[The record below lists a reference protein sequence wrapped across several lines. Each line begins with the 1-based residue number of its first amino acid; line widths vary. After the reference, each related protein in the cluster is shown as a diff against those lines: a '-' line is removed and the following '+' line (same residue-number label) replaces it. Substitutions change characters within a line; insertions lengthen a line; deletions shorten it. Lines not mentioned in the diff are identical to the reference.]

1 MHSVG
6 RTTEPGEPAR
16 GVVAQA
22 EPAAAPM
29 AALGNRALATMAAQ
43 AAAPAAAPV
52 VVARPAS
59 ASLSLDDPGFNP
71 TTRAHDLLRAVD
83 SEQYT
88 FAVKNSGGT
97 FGGMVEDVDAER
109 RKIDFPAAVTALDG
123 LTASQVKRVEEV
135 FFAFEKKT
143 TLRDDLFGTGQSG
156 RRADLTKDQVARLE
170 ALLAGTKAE
179 PLDPDVMAELRR
191 YPPEIAGPL
200 KADLETRADAGP
212 ALHRHQAEAAELHQ
226 LLASELD
233 EGKRER
239 VMAMHRRPATEID
252 ALDASYAQA
261 YGPAALTYDLNLRLK
276 GLQLMRMTELRE
288 GNFAQADACA
298 IEDKR
303 RRIEEL
309 NKQDSKFDDILPGG
323 LVVGYDVMREERK
336 KEKQKLTGD
345 IQAIVEL
352 NKREALADAPN
363 SGKSAGQAVSER
375 LRTILDQ
382 QDGEAGTTLGAEL
395 GRTLAK
401 EDAAVLAAATDPWN
415 NTNTANLVRA
425 AAAQLA
431 ADEKAGATSAKRV
444 IETLKGF
451 RDLAQHDLTA
461 QVYDPRVPAEQKLA
475 LQRDGEGAITRLAQ
489 QYVEEYKAE
498 YTKLAGEGAR
508 SYDEIMHSADDADET
523 YIKDLSYGG
532 GRTSDLG
539 ELEHAM
545 GKKDVD
551 AVKTL
556 LRKQPSREKVDELV
570 AAYDKLGDGH
580 DLRRELFGA
589 DQLGRTATPE
599 LAQLGSSMFVRGGLV
614 SGRDAAQVAEQLIK
628 PGAAGMKGQDE
639 ARWIV
644 KGGLTEY
651 GVTMDHRGVTGRLRE
666 IGDDPE
672 TERLLERTR
681 DDLAAL
687 GRQFEA
693 ETDPAKR
700 ERLVAEMRRLRA
712 TLTGDADAYEKDN
725 ERVLGEIRSALSFA
739 VSIALAVLIPGAGAG
754 IAAFLQTAALN
765 IAATVASNFV
775 IKMGDYS
782 LADLKADVLG
792 GALGAGG
799 AKFGEELMGR
809 VAAAVMRPAAE
820 ATAETAGKLG
830 VKTALAHEVVA
841 IAGAGEKTVIAVSEF
856 EIKTAGQVASKS
868 IVETGA
874 REVGGFFGGIYGP
887 KFMTGDFGLSV
898 DEVLKALAA
907 TAAGKAAHRNKAAA
921 KEEPV
926 AAEEQVKPD
935 TEEAAPKP
943 AEETAGAL
951 PAGGEFVPEPAPP
964 AADAFGPRS
973 PKEMLLDSGIPPAS
987 AKGFQDVADVFNVV
1001 LKVRPTNTASLPV
1014 LEAGGVAKPELI
1026 KAKTVNR
1033 ADQLIGAPPDGL
1045 GKVGFFE
1052 PRMPSEPILASLKP
1066 EARTAVQERFQQ
1078 RLEEFH
1084 HYQEEYGKLA
1094 EQGLLKITDGVLQ
1107 IADPRTGEFR
1117 DIGGDHDIF
1126 EITNSDG
1133 TPLHPDVRRALVN
1146 QLRSMGINVEHPD
1159 HVSWPADS
1167 PKTFDEKA
1175 YQKIVDQHTTD
1186 EALVAFVPKSQPRHV
1201 MAGDVVTGPP
1211 RTEGVGDRFLPASS
1225 GHATEP
1231 GPAGPTR
1238 PGETDFSVDPR
1249 HATADEI
1256 AAAKQRAAAGELAAG
1271 EREPAAMRPAG
1282 SQNRSTGG
1290 PPDALNTRIAGRL
1303 LEVRAEWPNL
1313 TRQARAERL
1322 VLAVAFEIQNTG
1334 CPFPKVRII
1343 GGENSYFHPDSWLID
1358 LGRPAMATDNPSA
1371 AQFAEICD
1379 HVRHEWEHAILEFRV
1394 ARRESRLTGESIQ
1407 DLAARL
1413 GMDPGAVQRA
1423 QEANAAPGRFE
1434 AIDGTPL
1441 DFQARLINESLR
1453 GVGRRDRNNVL
1464 SQLTATEKA
1473 LARART
1479 MSGPAGQVAIQNA
1492 ERLYH
1497 RAHERYMS
1505 LPDEMFAWDAG
1516 RQVQEIVRKH
1526 HDLAADMAAAHNEL
1540 AARDTALEEA
1550 LAAGQA
1556 GTALDRLQQA
1566 VDRAED
1572 RLDQLV
1578 STLARRTGR

>member
-22 EPAAAPM
+22 EPAAVPM
-29 AALGNRALATMAAQ
+29 AAMGNRALAALAAQ
-43 AAAPAAAPV
+43 AAAGPVVAAPV

-71 TTRAHDLLRAVD
+71 TTRAHDLLRAID

-88 FAVKNSGGT
+88 FAMKNSGGT
-97 FGGMVEDVDAER
+97 FGGMVEDVEAER
-109 RKIDFPAAVTALDG
+109 RKIDFPAVLTALDG

-135 FFAFEKKT
+135 FFEFEKNT
-143 TLRDDLFGTGQSG
+143 TLRDDLFGSGQSG

-170 ALLAGTKAE
+170 AVLAGTKAE

-200 KADLETRADAGP
+200 KADLEARADAGP
-212 ALHRHQAEAAELHQ
+212 ALRRHQAEAAELHQ

-233 EGKRER
+233 EAKRER
-239 VMAMHRRPATEID
+239 VMTMHRRPATEID

-261 YGPAALTYDLNLRLK
+261 YGATALTYDLNLRLK
-276 GLQLMRMTELRE
+276 GLQLMRMTELRA
-288 GNFAQADACA
+288 GNLAQADACA

-303 RRIEEL
+303 RRLEEL
-309 NKQDSKFDDILPGG
+309 NQQDSKFDDILPGG
-323 LVVGYDVMREERK
+323 LAVGYDVLREERK

-352 NKREALADAPN
+352 NKREALADAAN
-363 SGKSAGQAVSER
+363 SGKGAGQAVAER

-395 GRTLAK
+395 ARTLAK
-401 EDAAVLAAATDPWN
+401 EDAEVLAAATDPWN
-415 NTNTANLVRA
+415 TTNTANLVRA

-431 ADEKAGATSAKRV
+431 ADEKAGATSAKKV

-489 QYVEEYKAE
+489 QYVDEYKAE
-498 YTKLAGEGAR
+498 YTKLAGADGR

-599 LAQLGSSMFVRGGLV
+599 LAQLGSSMFVQGGLV

-628 PGAAGMKGQDE
+628 PGAAGMKGADE

-644 KGGLTEY
+644 KGGMTEY

-700 ERLVAEMRRLRA
+700 ERLVAEMRRLRS

-754 IAAFLQTAALN
+754 IVAFLQTTALN
-765 IAATVASNFV
+765 IAANVAANFV

-830 VKTALAHEVVA
+830 VRTALAHEVGA

-856 EIKTAGQVASKS
+856 EIRTASQVATKS
-868 IVETGA
+868 VVETGA

-907 TAAGKAAHRNKAAA
+907 TAAGKAAHRDKAGTTEEKAGTA
-921 KEEPV
+921 EEPV
-926 AAEEQVKPD
+926 KPGA
-935 TEEAAPKP
+935 EEAAPKP
-943 AEETAGAL
+943 ADEPVAA
-951 PAGGEFVPEPAPP
+951 PAAGGEFVPEPAPP

-987 AKGFQDVADVFNVV
+987 AKGFQDIADVFNVV

-1052 PRMPSEPILASLKP
+1052 PRMPSEPILATLKP

-1078 RLEEFH
+1078 RLEEYQ
-1084 HYQEEYGKLA
+1084 HYREEYGKLA
-1094 EQGLLKITDGVLQ
+1094 EQGLLKMTDGVLQ

-1133 TPLHPDVRRALVN
+1133 TPLHPDVRRALVD
-1146 QLRSMGINVEHPD
+1146 QMRSMGINVEHPD

-1167 PKTFDEKA
+1167 PKTFDDKA

-1201 MAGDVVTGPP
+1201 MAGEVVTGPP

-1238 PGETDFSVDPR
+1238 PGETDFSVEPR
-1249 HATADEI
+1249 HATAE
-1256 AAAKQRAAAGELAAG
+1256 ELAAAR

-1290 PPDALNTRIAGRL
+1290 PPDTLNTRIAGRL

-1407 DLAARL
+1407 DLADRL

-1453 GVGRRDRNNVL
+1453 GAGQRDRNNVL

-1479 MSGPAGQVAIQNA
+1479 MSGPAGEVAIQNA

-1540 AARDTALEEA
+1540 AARDAALEEA

-1566 VDRAED
+1566 VDRAEN